1 MKNYCITILVVG
13 LTLLSIHT
21 ATAQTPKKPI
31 LLVLSMDGF
40 RWDYVNHATTPTLDS
55 IAKIGVTGVIKPS
68 FPSKTFPNHYT
79 MATGLTPNSH
89 GLLFNSFFAAELG
102 EKYDGYKAESVQ
114 DARFYGGE
122 PIWNTVQKQGLKSF
136 VFFWVGSEA
145 PINNMHANRW
155 FPYQEG
161 IPYNSRIDSVIS
173 WLTLSVAERP
183 NLVMLYNH
191 EPDEKGHKF
200 GPLSNETNAEVE
212 RIDSSLAYL
221 FRSLRNIGI
230 AENINI
236 IITTDHGMCPTP
248 QERYIDLTNII
259 PRDKIAIWHGESP
272 VLNFNLKDKGD
283 TALFQTINTTKGL
296 TIYTKQTTP
305 KRLAFG
311 TNVRIMDY
319 VMIADSAYSFGW
331 GVKKGKYSKGN
342 HGYDPDISDMQGIFY
357 AIGPNF
363 KKNTSVGLFS
373 NTDLYNLMAKLLGII
388 PSKNDGKSDTFNT
401 VTTNQP

>member
-1 MKNYCITILVVG
+1 MKNYGIAILVVG
-13 LTLLSIHT
+13 LIILSLNSAISQT
-21 ATAQTPKKPI
+21 AKRPV

-40 RWDYVNHATTPTLDS
+40 RWDYVNHAATPTLDS

-89 GLLFNSFFAAELG
+89 GLLFNTFFAADLG
-102 EKYDGYKAESVQ
+102 KKYDGYKTECVQ

-122 PIWNTVQKQGLKSF
+122 PIWNTAQKQGLKSF

-145 PINNMHANRW
+145 PINDMHPNKW
-155 FPYQEG
+155 FPYNEE
-161 IPYNSRIDSVIS
+161 ITYNSRIDSVIR
-173 WLTLSVAERP
+173 WLTSSVSERP
-183 NLVMLYNH
+183 NLIMLYNH

-200 GPLSNETNAEVE
+200 GPISDETSAEVE

-221 FRSLRNIGI
+221 FRNLRNIGL
-230 AENINI
+230 AENVNI

-248 QERYIDLTNII
+248 QERYIDLSSIL
-259 PRDKIAIWHGESP
+259 PREKLKYWHGESP
-272 VLNFNLKDKGD
+272 VLNFNLKDRID
-283 TALFQTINTTKGL
+283 TTLFQAINATRGL
-296 TIYTKQTTP
+296 TVYSKQSIP

-311 TNVRIMDY
+311 SNVRIMDY

-331 GVKKGKYSKGN
+331 GVKKGKYNKGN

-363 KKNTSVGLFS
+363 KKEVNVGLFN

-388 PSKNDGKSDTFNT
+388 PSKNDGNKKTFDAAT
-401 VTTNQP
+401 INQQ

>member
-1 MKNYCITILVVG
+1 
-13 LTLLSIHT
+13 
-21 ATAQTPKKPI
+21 
-31 LLVLSMDGF
+31 MDGF
-40 RWDYVNHATTPTLDS
+40 RWDYVNHAATPTLDS

-89 GLLFNSFFAAELG
+89 GLLFNTFFAADLG
-102 EKYDGYKAESVQ
+102 KKYDGYKTECVQ

-122 PIWNTVQKQGLKSF
+122 PIWNTAQKQGLKSF

-145 PINNMHANRW
+145 PINDMHPNKW
-155 FPYQEG
+155 FPYNEE
-161 IPYNSRIDSVIS
+161 ISYNSRIDSVIR
-173 WLTLSVAERP
+173 WLTSPVSGQP
-183 NLVMLYNH
+183 NLIMLYNH

-200 GPLSNETNAEVE
+200 GPISDETSAEVE

-221 FRSLRNIGI
+221 FRNLRNIGL
-230 AENINI
+230 AENVNI

-248 QERYIDLTNII
+248 QERYIDLSSIL
-259 PRDKIAIWHGESP
+259 PREKLKYWHGESP
-272 VLNFNLKDKGD
+272 VLNFNLKDRID
-283 TALFQTINTTKGL
+283 TTLFQAINATRGL
-296 TIYTKQTTP
+296 TVYSKQSIP

-311 TNVRIMDY
+311 SNVRIMDY

-331 GVKKGKYSKGN
+331 GVKKGKYNKGN

-363 KKNTSVGLFS
+363 KKEVNVGLFN

-388 PSKNDGKSDTFNT
+388 PSKNDGNKKTFDAAT
-401 VTTNQP
+401 INQQ

>member
-1 MKNYCITILVVG
+1 MKNYGIAILVVG
-13 LTLLSIHT
+13 LIILSLNPAISQT
-21 ATAQTPKKPI
+21 AKRPV

-89 GLLFNSFFAAELG
+89 GLLFNTFFAADLG
-102 EKYDGYKAESVQ
+102 EKYDGYKTECVQ

-122 PIWNTVQKQGLKSF
+122 PIWNTAQKQGLKSF

-145 PINNMHANRW
+145 PINDMHPNKW
-155 FPYQEG
+155 FPYNEE
-161 IPYNSRIDSVIS
+161 ISYNSRIDSVIR
-173 WLTLSVAERP
+173 WLTSPVSEQP
-183 NLVMLYNH
+183 NLIMLYNH

-200 GPLSNETNAEVE
+200 GPISDETSAEVE

-221 FRSLRNIGI
+221 FRNLRNIGL
-230 AENINI
+230 AENVNI

-248 QERYIDLTNII
+248 QERYIDLSSML
-259 PRDKIAIWHGESP
+259 PREKLKYWHGESP
-272 VLNFNLKDKGD
+272 VLNFNLKDRTD
-283 TALFQTINTTKGL
+283 TALFQAINATRGL
-296 TIYTKQTTP
+296 TVYSKQSIP

-311 TNVRIMDY
+311 SNVRIMDY

-331 GVKKGKYSKGN
+331 GVKKGKYNKGN

-363 KKNTSVGLFS
+363 KKEVNVGLFN

-388 PSKNDGKSDTFNT
+388 PSKNNGNKKTFDAAT
-401 VTTNQP
+401 INQQ

>member
-1 MKNYCITILVVG
+1 MKNYGIAILVVG
-13 LTLLSIHT
+13 LIILSLNPAISQT
-21 ATAQTPKKPI
+21 AKRPV

-55 IAKIGVTGVIKPS
+55 IAKIGVTGIIKPS

-79 MATGLTPNSH
+79 IATGLTPNSH
-89 GLLFNSFFAAELG
+89 GLLFNTFFAADLG
-102 EKYDGYKAESVQ
+102 EKYDGYKTECVQ

-122 PIWNTVQKQGLKSF
+122 PIWNTAQKQGLKSF

-145 PINNMHANRW
+145 PINNMHPNKW
-155 FPYQEG
+155 FPYNED
-161 IPYNSRIDSVIS
+161 ISYNSRIDSVIH
-173 WLTLSVAERP
+173 WLTSPVSEQP
-183 NLVMLYNH
+183 NLIMLYNH

-200 GPLSNETNAEVE
+200 GPISDETSTEVE
-212 RIDSSLAYL
+212 QIDSSLAYL
-221 FRSLRNIGI
+221 FKSLRNVGL

-248 QERYIDLTNII
+248 PERYIDLSSIL
-259 PRDKIAIWHGESP
+259 PREKLKYWHGESP
-272 VLNFNLKDKGD
+272 VLNFNLKDISD
-283 TALFQTINTTKGL
+283 TALFQAINATKGL
-296 TIYTKQTTP
+296 AVYSKQSIP

-311 TNVRIMDY
+311 SNVRIMDY
-319 VMIADSAYSFGW
+319 VMIADSSYSFGW
-331 GVKKGKYSKGN
+331 GVKKGKYNKGN

-363 KKNTSVGLFS
+363 KKEVNVGLFN

-388 PSKNDGKSDTFNT
+388 PSKNDGNKNTFDAAT
-401 VTTNQP
+401 INQQ